1 MLTSVGVPGAPSGKQ
16 PVTGSLTTAGMG
28 DAFEPVTGRPFYVS
42 AWIDGSESG
51 ECVYLCRS
59 YDDGDTWLVVVEEG
73 QPFIE
78 AGTSRTFTS
87 YEHGVVY
94 AVKRGENATG
104 TLYYRISQ

>member
-42 AWIDGSESG
+42 AWKDGSESG
-51 ECVYLCRS
+51 ECFHLCRS
-59 YDDGDTWLVVVEEG
+59 FDGGDTWLVVIDEG
-73 QPFIE
+73 LPEIQV
-78 AGTSRTFTS
+78 GTSKSYTS

-94 AVKRGENATG
+94 AVKRLSSTG
-104 TLYYRISQ
+104 TIYYRISQ